1 MTDGTATFI
10 VRDVRCKYRTG
21 EIVALYGEP
30 EAWDYLLL
38 CDGSTVSADN
48 YPELCEA
55 LGGNTLPNL
64 IDRVLQGGSV
74 SGQYKGAGLP
84 NITGYVS
91 IGRADGQC
99 ATFSATGAMVQRDSY
114 IGLYSLRGCPV
125 SSGMEKWDG
134 GVGINA
140 SRSNAIYGNSSTVQP
155 PAMTIKYYICYA

>member
-1 MTDGTATFI
+1 MTDGTAKFI
-10 VRDVRCKYRTG
+10 VRDMRCKYRTG

-30 EAWDYLLL
+30 KAWDYLLL

-48 YPELCEA
+48 YPELCKA

-64 IDRVLQGGSV
+64 IDRFLQGGSM

-84 NITGYVS
+84 NITGS
-91 IGRADGQC
+91 TITAGRTD
-99 ATFSATGAMVQRDSY
+99 DSQ
-114 IGLYSLRGCPV
+114 GVAALYPYYPGSLRGVFATAPV
-125 SSGMEKWDG
+125 GYKILMQDIRLY
-134 GVGINA
+134 VDA

>member
-1 MTDGTATFI
+1 MTDGTAKFI

-30 EAWDYLLL
+30 KAWDYLLL

-64 IDRVLQGGSV
+64 IDRFLQGGSV

-84 NITGYVS
+84 NITGAVGVCFD
-91 IGRADGQC
+91 IVQ
-99 ATFSATGAMVQRDSY
+99 GANA
-114 IGLYSLRGCPV
+114 
-125 SSGMEKWDG
+125 SSGAFYKVNITGTTGNSGAFYAYMPKMD
-134 GVGINA
+134 A